1 MWIICGVSSIIFC
14 IGGWILKIKESNRA
28 VLLSIGSLVFVIAT
42 LLVQYKMALDW
53 VNKKD

>member
-1 MWIICGVSSIIFC
+1 MWIICGVISIIFC